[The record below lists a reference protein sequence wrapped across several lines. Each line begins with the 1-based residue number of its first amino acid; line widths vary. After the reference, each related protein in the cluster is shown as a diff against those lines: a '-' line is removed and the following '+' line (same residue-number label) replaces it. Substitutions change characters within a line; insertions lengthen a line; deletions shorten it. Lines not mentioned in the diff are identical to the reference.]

1 MQYDLFKDIEE
12 ELTPSDTLI
21 CTQCSQE
28 KPLSEYYSHP
38 TYINNLFKHCKVCHK
53 DRVLSTY
60 YLRKTTPPYLGT
72 CDCCGKETESPHL
85 DHDHKTNKFRGWLC
99 MKCNV
104 GLGNFND
111 NIEGLEMAMRYLRK
125 HYASI

>member
-21 CTQCSQE
+21 CSECGEE
-28 KPLSEYYSHP
+28 KPLSEYYFHP
-38 TYINNLFKHCKVCHK
+38 SYTNNLFKYCKACHNEK
-53 DRVLSTY
+53 SMTRYHLK
-60 YLRKTTPPYLGT
+60 KTAPPYLGT
-72 CDCCGKETESPHL
+72 CNCCGKKTESPHL

-99 MKCNV
+99 RVCNT
-104 GLGNFND
+104 GLGSFDD
-111 NIEGLEMAMRYLRK
+111 NIEGLEMAIKYLRK